1 MKIKINVFDAHSIDA
16 AIKQLEDYSK
26 SLERK
31 ATELKQRLASAG
43 YLIASEG
50 FGSALYDG
58 TNDVSVEL
66 IEEQNRL
73 VIRAS
78 GETVYFIEFGTGV
91 HNAEHPLQ
99 SGGDGDLKSDL
110 PGLVGHGQYGYGL
123 GRLESWRYPM
133 SKGAG
138 TGGEPDPKHK
148 GYYITRGNSAN
159 MPMYNAAKDIR
170 SEVLSIARE
179 VFKT

>member
-1 MKIKINVFDAHSIDA
+1 MNISVDVFDVASIEKA
-16 AIKQLEDYSK
+16 VQQLRDYAK
-26 SLERK
+26 SLEQK
-31 ATELKQRLASAG
+31 ATTLKERLASAG

-66 IEEQNRL
+66 LEEQNRL

-91 HNAEHPLQ
+91 HNPEHQLQGGGNGELQ
-99 SGGDGDLKSDL
+99 SNL

-123 GRLESWRYPM
+123 GRLESWRYPQ

-138 TGGEPDPKHK
+138 TGGVPDPKHK
-148 GYYITRGNSAN
+148 GYYITEGNPPN

-170 SEVLSIARE
+170 SEILNIAQE
-179 VFKT
+179 VFKA